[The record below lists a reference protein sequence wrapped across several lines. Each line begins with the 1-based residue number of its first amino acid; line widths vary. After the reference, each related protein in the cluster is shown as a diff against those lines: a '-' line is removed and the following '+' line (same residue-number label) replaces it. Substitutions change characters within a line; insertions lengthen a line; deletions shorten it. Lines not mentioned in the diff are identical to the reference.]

1 MVIPAL
7 FGYSLTAKSLFLLPI
22 QHIRVFVF
30 QNVSFVLT
38 KCSYLIYFFIFI
50 FVCVYF
56 FSFILISWRI
66 IILQYYS
73 GFCHT
78 LT

>member
-7 FGYSLTAKSLFLLPI
+7 FGYSLTAKSLFLFPI

-38 KCSYLIYFFIFI
+38 KCSYFIYLFILFIFFVYIKNFFFIYF
-50 FVCVYF
+50 
-56 FSFILISWRI
+56 S
-66 IILQYYS
+66 
-73 GFCHT
+73 
-78 LT
+78 